1 MTTLSPH
8 PASSPAPSLERPRP
22 DRPGKGW
29 TVATAWAGRN
39 GIIIATVLLF
49 VALSLANS
57 RFLTRN
63 NLFNIVDQQA
73 GLGIIACAVTF
84 VIIAGGFDL
93 SVGATFALT
102 AVVAAQVATAT
113 NAAFGLLSAVLVGSI
128 VGAAN
133 GAIVTAGRVP
143 SFIATLATSIVLSG
157 VGLIVTGGYAVTVA
171 DPSFGIIGQGRFLGL
186 RWAAWLLLLIAAV
199 SWFVLA
205 RTTFGRYVYAVGGN
219 LEAARLSGLRVEW
232 IRFGTFVMAG
242 AAAGIGGMIEVSR
255 VNSAQAGIGG
265 NLALG
270 AVAAVVIGGTSIAG
284 GSGAIWRTL
293 LGVLFLAF
301 VSNGFNLLGVEST
314 YQQVFQG
321 VLILLA
327 IALSVWGQKKK
338 QRG

>member
-1 MTTLSPH
+1 
-8 PASSPAPSLERPRP
+8 
-22 DRPGKGW
+22 
-29 TVATAWAGRN
+29 VTAWAGRN
-39 GIIIATVLLF
+39 GIIAATVLLF
-49 VALSLANS
+49 VVLSVASN
-57 RFLTRN
+57 RFLTQN
-63 NLFNIVDQQA
+63 NLFNILDQQA

-102 AVVAAQVATAT
+102 AVASAQVATAT
-113 NAAFGLLSAVLVGSI
+113 NPAVGLLSAVAIGII

-133 GAIVTAGRVP
+133 GTIVTFGRVP
-143 SFIATLATSIVLSG
+143 SFIATLATAIVLSG
-157 VGLIVTGGYAVTVA
+157 LGLIVTGGYAVSVA
-171 DPSFGIIGQGRFLGL
+171 DPAFGVIGQGRFLGL
-186 RWAAWLLLLIAAV
+186 RWAAWLFLLIGAIL
-199 SWFVLA
+199 WFVLA

-219 LEAARLSGLRVEW
+219 PEAARLSGLRVEW

-265 NLALG
+265 SLALT

-301 VSNGFNLLGVEST
+301 VSNGFNLLGIEST
-314 YQQVFQG
+314 YQQICQG

-327 IALSVWGQKKK
+327 IALSVWAQKKK
-338 QRG
+338 